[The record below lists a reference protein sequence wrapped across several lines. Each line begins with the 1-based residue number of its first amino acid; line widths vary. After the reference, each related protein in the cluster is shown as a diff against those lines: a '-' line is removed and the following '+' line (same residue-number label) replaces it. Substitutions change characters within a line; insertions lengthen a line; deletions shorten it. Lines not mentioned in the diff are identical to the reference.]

1 VERDGYCAIAVSEG
15 LRNREGQFLSETG
28 LKDAFGHSQLG
39 GAGEIIAK
47 LVKDRLKYKYH
58 WALAD
63 YLQRSARHI
72 ASKVD
77 VEQSYKLG
85 VAAVRLAIAGKNAVM
100 PIIERVSS
108 KPYRWR
114 IAVANLSDIANKE
127 KMMPRD
133 FITEDGFHITP
144 KCRSYLSP
152 LIQGEAPPPYRDG
165 LPDYVKLK
173 NTPVPKKLPAFKI

>member
-1 VERDGYCAIAVSEG
+1 MCSSDLAVSEG
-15 LRNREGQFLSETG
+15 LRNGEGKFLSETG

-72 ASKVD
+72 ASRVD

-85 VAAVRLAIAGKNAVM
+85 AAAVKLALAGKNAVM
-100 PIIERVSS
+100 PIIERVSNT
-108 KPYRWR
+108 PYRWR
-114 IAVANLSDIANKE
+114 VAVANLADIANKE

-144 KCRSYLSP
+144 KCRTYLSP
-152 LIQGEAPPPYRDG
+152 LIQGEAPPPYKNG

-173 NTPVPKKLPAFKI
+173 NTPVPKKLPAFGL